1 MTMKERKNVEEVNLC
16 YLGMF
21 INKDVLQ
28 ETYFYN
34 VLSAISV
41 GIVKKWMNLQLHVV
55 LNCVVQFRF
64 GILRLIRSFSSSF
77 NCIIFLVDLGPSI
90 SEIINE
96 E

>member
-41 GIVKKWMNLQLHVV
+41 GIVKK
-55 LNCVVQFRF
+55 
-64 GILRLIRSFSSSF
+64 
-77 NCIIFLVDLGPSI
+77 
-90 SEIINE
+90 
-96 E
+96 